1 MTKIKLLLIQF
12 NHLLTDILLFIFMDY
27 GSIIMRYGFNGI
39 YYKLKY
45 LPAIISVDIIRNL
58 DRSTSEL
65 SSGLEI
71 NSGKQLII
79 RLGCS
84 THRAGFLTSGFS
96 SNLLADVSGGIG
108 FKFNKMNL
116 DVGFM
121 NLGAAGYVIGFSIS
135 QKLD

>member
-1 MTKIKLLLIQF
+1 MMRKRIGLGFSLENLGF
-12 NHLLTDILLFIFMDY
+12 LLTSYTDKKELIPSIFR
-27 GSIIMRYGFNGI
+27 SAL
-39 YYKLKY
+39 YYRLKY

-58 DRSTSEL
+58 DRNTSEL
-65 SSGLEI
+65 SSGLEL